1 MLYPRKVAGRCLSP
15 TVFGWYTVLI
25 LPCWPA
31 LDITALLA
39 SFFCGFC
46 RPAAGPCCPGYA
58 VAADMLY
65 GSAVAV
71 LPVCSMAVLW
81 RCCRYACRLNVT
93 FCVNIRGKGILPVKY
108 LKCCIFF
115 ALKLIQT
122 TFLAGFDVGQPS
134 DGNCWESLEA
144 NQVGICRIKSK
155 SQWLQR
161 CK

>member
-1 MLYPRKVAGRCLSP
+1 MLYPHKVAGRCLSP

-46 RPAAGPCCPGYA
+46 GPAAGPCCPGYA

-93 FCVNIRGKGILPVKY
+93 FCVNIRGKGILSCKIPKMLY
-108 LKCCIFF
+108 FF
-115 ALKLIQT
+115 ALELIQT

-134 DGNCWESLEA
+134 DGNC
-144 NQVGICRIKSK
+144 
-155 SQWLQR
+155 
-161 CK
+161 